1 VSQTTAINDSVDR
14 YIQSVTATQERSE
27 MRVSQTVTYDPAA
40 IKALILKECG
50 RQPKAGT
57 PEADRWRVQAD
68 RIFNRELDLL
78 RTASGASAGQTVT
91 FKPIQEEPVLPTSD
105 TSVD

>member
-1 VSQTTAINDSVDR
+1 MSQTIAINDSVER
-14 YIQSVTATQERSE
+14 YIQSVAAAQERSE
-27 MRVSQTVTYDPAA
+27 MRVSRTVTYDPGA

-57 PEADRWRVQAD
+57 QEADRWRVQAD

-78 RTASGASAGQTVT
+78 RTASGASAGQAVT
-91 FKPIQEEPVLPTSD
+91 FKPIQEESVTPPSD
-105 TSVD
+105 NGGS